1 MMYRS
6 KKLLSNGDQEYFNEK
21 RPVNLRVDG
30 IAHLAELFPRPGEA
44 DEYRPSSWSCPS
56 SLLGNWPAI
65 GSRRG

>member
-44 DEYRPSSWSCPS
+44 DFAKETFF
-56 SLLGNWPAI
+56 SL
-65 GSRRG
+65 